1 MNKKNLGVGISRN
14 IGISISKGKYI
25 AFIDSDDLWDKKKL
39 KTQVSFMKKNN
50 LKFSHTNYN
59 IINNKDKI
67 IGKFDSP
74 NN

>member
-39 KTQVSFMKKNN
+39 KTQVNFMKK
-50 LKFSHTNYN
+50 
-59 IINNKDKI
+59 IILNFHI
-67 IGKFDSP
+67 QTTI
-74 NN
+74 